1 MQHIRVEVIKHT
13 GMGDLRLHRIE
24 IISDSNIS
32 VSAIGRE
39 EAAVRTA
46 RCAKP
51 SAKGISMMVI
61 RIDLEP
67 EFCSPSN
74 TIPGASEPFR
84 CPSRSFN
91 PISELDIMLA
101 SAARVFLLIPFV
113 AGAHIDRA
121 RVHRQ
126 HVGSEANATS
136 TAALAR
142 RQSYDN
148 ARFTWYKVGLG
159 ACGQTNAPSD
169 YIVALDAALYDTGSH
184 CLAAITI
191 SYNGKT
197 AQATI
202 ADRCEGCPIGGLDLS
217 AGLFQYF
224 TDGDLG
230 ADPLMGS
237 WWYGSGSSE
246 TTTSAAPTSETPPPT
261 TTSSYSPPPETS
273 TTSETPSSVSS
284 SSQSSS
290 SVVSTSTTSASASAR
305 STAAATQTASAPAS
319 AVPSA
324 ALELINQAVVGIAG
338 IIVAGARAH

>member
-1 MQHIRVEVIKHT
+1 MITMQHIRVEVIKHT

-24 IISDSNIS
+24 IISDSNIT

-39 EAAVRTA
+39 EAAVSTYRAKYLQWCYEWAVTYQRHCGGTA

-148 ARFTWYKVGLG
+148 ARFTWYKVGL
-159 ACGQTNAPSD
+159 
-169 YIVALDAALYDTGSH
+169 
-184 CLAAITI
+184 
-191 SYNGKT
+191 
-197 AQATI
+197 
-202 ADRCEGCPIGGLDLS
+202 
-217 AGLFQYF
+217 
-224 TDGDLG
+224 
-230 ADPLMGS
+230 
-237 WWYGSGSSE
+237 
-246 TTTSAAPTSETPPPT
+246 
-261 TTSSYSPPPETS
+261 
-273 TTSETPSSVSS
+273 
-284 SSQSSS
+284 
-290 SVVSTSTTSASASAR
+290 
-305 STAAATQTASAPAS
+305 
-319 AVPSA
+319 
-324 ALELINQAVVGIAG
+324 
-338 IIVAGARAH
+338 